1 MALSGPVIYV
11 YLTYYSLFG
20 DLLLYLYYI
29 EKREAVKPSEALEL
43 HRPEI
48 RRIVAAHGASNPRVF
63 GSVARGTDT
72 ENSDIDFLV
81 DPVKEFSLFDIGG
94 LVADLEKVLGVS
106 VDVAFPAELRDHIF
120 FKVIVEA
127 RPV

>member
-1 MALSGPVIYV
+1 VSIHPI
-11 YLTYYSLFG
+11 SERFG
-20 DLLLYLYYI
+20 
-29 EKREAVKPSEALEL
+29 KVVKPSYAFEL

-48 RRIVAAHGASNPRVF
+48 RQIIAPHGAANPRVF

-72 ENSDIDFLV
+72 EKSDIDFLV
-81 DPVKEFSLFDIGG
+81 DPVKKFSLFS
-94 LVADLEKVLGVS
+94 L
-106 VDVAFPAELRDHIF
+106 AELRIELANLLGFLVDVVFPRQMPDHVF

>member
-1 MALSGPVIYV
+1 LV
-11 YLTYYSLFG
+11 YLNYYSLFG

-63 GSVARGTDT
+63 GSVVRGTDT
-72 ENSDIDFLV
+72 EKSDIDFLV
-81 DPVKEFSLFDIGG
+81 DPVKKFSLFS
-94 LVADLEKVLGVS
+94 L
-106 VDVAFPAELRDHIF
+106 AELRIELANLLGFPVDIVFPRQMPDHVF

>member
-1 MALSGPVIYV
+1 L
-11 YLTYYSLFG
+11 
-20 DLLLYLYYI
+20 
-29 EKREAVKPSEALEL
+29 KPSEALEL

-63 GSVARGTDT
+63 GSVVRGTDT

-94 LVADLEKVLGVS
+94 LVADLEKVLGVP
-106 VDVAFPAELRDHIF
+106 VDLAFPSELRDHIF